1 MRGWAVSLLG
11 AEVQFSELKN
21 ELGMGSGDGHGC
33 NSGPELYAYKCLTR
47 SILCEVRL
55 TTIKNSFL
63 TVRMAFYEAG
73 MGKFLLS

>member
-33 NSGPELYAYKCLTR
+33 NSGP
-47 SILCEVRL
+47 
-55 TTIKNSFL
+55 
-63 TVRMAFYEAG
+63 
-73 MGKFLLS
+73 